1 MTSSIKTALGA
12 AVLLLLGGAVGAF
25 VATRF
30 MGMAGGSDMAMA
42 GPGMAASG
50 VMPGASAAGPAE
62 RKVLYWY
69 DPMFPTQ
76 KFNAPGKSPFMDMQ
90 LVPRYG
96 EEDAGAGG
104 SEGPTLSVSTAARQ
118 ALGLRLAFVEQRSMA
133 AQVQATGTLLLN
145 DRDVAIVQARSAG
158 FVERVQPLAPG
169 DMVAAGAPMAELF
182 NPEWLS
188 AQQEF
193 LAVKATGDA
202 ALSAAARQRLL
213 LLGIAEAQVAQI
225 ERSGKPIA
233 NTTVTAP
240 ISGVVTELALRQ
252 GMTLQPGM
260 TLARINGLSTVWL
273 EAAVPE
279 AQAANVAP
287 GQMVQARF
295 AALPGEVIQGRV
307 LAILPEANRDTRTLR
322 LRIALPNPKLR
333 LRPGLLAQVQL
344 QGPTHKALVVPAEAV
359 IRSGRRN
366 LVYLAMGDGKFS
378 PVEVE
383 LGEQI
388 DEWLTIRS
396 GVAAGDQVV
405 TSGQFLLDSE
415 ASLQGVM
422 ARKADLPAAAASM
435 AMPASAAASMAM
447 PGAMK

>member
-12 AVLLLLGGAVGAF
+12 AVLLLLGGAGGAF

-30 MGMAGGSDMAMA
+30 MGRAGGSDMAMA

-50 VMPGASAAGPAE
+50 VMPGASAASPAE

-104 SEGPTLSVSTAARQ
+104 SEGPSLSVSTAARQ

-169 DMVAAGAPMAELF
+169 DMVAAGALLAEVF

-213 LLGIAEAQVAQI
+213 LLGIAEAQVAQV

-287 GQMVQARF
+287 GQMAQARF

-422 ARKADLPAAAASM
+422 ARKADLPAGAASM
-435 AMPASAAASMAM
+435 AMPASAAAMTM

>member
-1 MTSSIKTALGA
+1 M
-12 AVLLLLGGAVGAF
+12 
-25 VATRF
+25 
-30 MGMAGGSDMAMA
+30 
-42 GPGMAASG
+42 
-50 VMPGASAAGPAE
+50 
-62 RKVLYWY
+62 LYWY

-104 SEGPTLSVSTAARQ
+104 NEGPSLSVSTAARQ

-213 LLGIAEAQVAQI
+213 LLGIAEAQVAQV

-287 GQMVQARF
+287 GQMAQARF
-295 AALPGEVIQGRV
+295 AALPSEVIQGRV

-422 ARKADLPAAAASM
+422 ARKADLPAG
-435 AMPASAAASMAM
+435 AASMAM

>member
-1 MTSSIKTALGA
+1 MSNRIKLSAAGLGLLVLGA
-12 AVLLLLGGAVGAF
+12 VVGAYVAPRLGWLLGGA
-25 VATRF
+25 
-30 MGMAGGSDMAMA
+30 DMAMA

-50 VMPGASAAGPAE
+50 AMPASSGAAAAPGE

-96 EEDAGAGG
+96 EEDSGAAG
-104 SEGPTLSVSTAARQ
+104 SEGPSLSVTTAARQ

-158 FVERVQPLAPG
+158 FVERVLPLAPG
-169 DMVAAGAPMAELF
+169 HMVAAGAVLAEVF
-182 NPEWLS
+182 NPEWLA

-202 ALSAAARQRLL
+202 TLATAARQRLL
-213 LLGIAEAQVAQI
+213 LLGIAESQVAQV
-225 ERSGKPIA
+225 ERSGQPSA
-233 NTTVTAP
+233 RTTITAP
-240 ISGVVTELALRQ
+240 IGGVVTELALRQ
-252 GMTLQPGM
+252 GMTLAPGM

-279 AQAANVAP
+279 AQAAAVAP
-287 GQMVQARF
+287 GQMAQARF
-295 AALPGEVIQGRV
+295 AALPGEVISGKV
-307 LAILPEANRDTRTLR
+307 LAVLPEANRDTRTLH

-344 QGPTHKALVVPAEAV
+344 QGPEHKALVVPAEAV
-359 IRSGRRN
+359 IRSGKRN
-366 LVYLAMGDGKFS
+366 LVYLALGDGKFS

-388 DEWLTIRS
+388 DEWLTITR
-396 GVAAGDQVV
+396 GVVAGDQVV

-422 ARKADLPAAAASM
+422 ARKADVPPREKPAM
-435 AMPASAAASMAM
+435 
-447 PGAMK
+447 GAMTGATK